1 MAYPVVFEWL
11 YCDCCSGP
19 GAAEMSLFDNGSP
32 KPDRP
37 LGDFFTGTFTSNIHI
52 FSAKST
58 IIGFEDQVE

>member
-1 MAYPVVFEWL
+1 
-11 YCDCCSGP
+11 
-19 GAAEMSLFDNGSP
+19 MSLFDNGSP